1 MEFTLN
7 VNPDTQAIAFIDQVM
22 ENYTELYNLPYKR
35 ELRFV
40 VHELVINAVEAMG
53 KIDTPSQ
60 KEIQILVTQSYEEI
74 KITVTDEAKGIAEN
88 DWDKVLQFDLDELD
102 YSDRGRG
109 LFFVKNMV
117 DHIWFENISETKF
130 LVGISKR
137 FIYKVNVKLGAC
149 FNEVIYTKK
158 MNLLIFGCIILLT
171 SLLAGVNFF
180 VAKNNLLESADT
192 KLLSDIQVSYEYL
205 DAKYPGEWSIKNN
218 QLYKGDINMV
228 ENFEAADKVGE
239 LTNGN
244 AVSIFQNDT
253 RISTNIVDN
262 GQRALNTKV
271 SDEVATV
278 VLGEKSALSVLPMS

>member
-130 LVGISKR
+130 LVGISKK
-137 FIYKVNVKLGAC
+137 IH
-149 FNEVIYTKK
+149 I
-158 MNLLIFGCIILLT
+158 
-171 SLLAGVNFF
+171 
-180 VAKNNLLESADT
+180 
-192 KLLSDIQVSYEYL
+192 
-205 DAKYPGEWSIKNN
+205 
-218 QLYKGDINMV
+218 
-228 ENFEAADKVGE
+228 
-239 LTNGN
+239 
-244 AVSIFQNDT
+244 
-253 RISTNIVDN
+253 
-262 GQRALNTKV
+262 
-271 SDEVATV
+271 
-278 VLGEKSALSVLPMS
+278 

>member
-60 KEIQILVTQSYEEI
+60 KEIQIHVTQSYEEI

-130 LVGISKR
+130 LVGISKK
-137 FIYKVNVKLGAC
+137 IH
-149 FNEVIYTKK
+149 I
-158 MNLLIFGCIILLT
+158 
-171 SLLAGVNFF
+171 
-180 VAKNNLLESADT
+180 
-192 KLLSDIQVSYEYL
+192 
-205 DAKYPGEWSIKNN
+205 
-218 QLYKGDINMV
+218 
-228 ENFEAADKVGE
+228 
-239 LTNGN
+239 
-244 AVSIFQNDT
+244 
-253 RISTNIVDN
+253 
-262 GQRALNTKV
+262 
-271 SDEVATV
+271 
-278 VLGEKSALSVLPMS
+278 

>member
-60 KEIQILVTQSYEEI
+60 KEIQIHVTQSYEEI
-74 KITVTDEAKGIAEN
+74 KITVTDEAKGIAEY

-130 LVGISKR
+130 LVGISKK
-137 FIYKVNVKLGAC
+137 IH
-149 FNEVIYTKK
+149 I
-158 MNLLIFGCIILLT
+158 
-171 SLLAGVNFF
+171 
-180 VAKNNLLESADT
+180 
-192 KLLSDIQVSYEYL
+192 
-205 DAKYPGEWSIKNN
+205 
-218 QLYKGDINMV
+218 
-228 ENFEAADKVGE
+228 
-239 LTNGN
+239 
-244 AVSIFQNDT
+244 
-253 RISTNIVDN
+253 
-262 GQRALNTKV
+262 
-271 SDEVATV
+271 
-278 VLGEKSALSVLPMS
+278 

>member
-60 KEIQILVTQSYEEI
+60 KEIQIHVTQSYEEI

-88 DWDKVLQFDLDELD
+88 DWDKVLQFDLDKFD
-102 YSDRGRG
+102 YADRGRG

-130 LVGISKR
+130 LVGISKK
-137 FIYKVNVKLGAC
+137 IHL
-149 FNEVIYTKK
+149 
-158 MNLLIFGCIILLT
+158 
-171 SLLAGVNFF
+171 
-180 VAKNNLLESADT
+180 
-192 KLLSDIQVSYEYL
+192 
-205 DAKYPGEWSIKNN
+205 
-218 QLYKGDINMV
+218 
-228 ENFEAADKVGE
+228 
-239 LTNGN
+239 
-244 AVSIFQNDT
+244 
-253 RISTNIVDN
+253 
-262 GQRALNTKV
+262 
-271 SDEVATV
+271 
-278 VLGEKSALSVLPMS
+278 